1 MPQPSPPDLLSNDW
15 RGGGLSSSKQ
25 SFLLRIAGRRM
36 RAVQGKQL
44 FHALYSHYMK
54 RSEILF
60 GILRVP
66 VDLLAAL
73 GALLLSYHLRA
84 ANIDLIP
91 NVQLLS
97 QQSSLPPFD
106 YYVLHFALPAAVGYV
121 LLSAALRLYS
131 LKTTLGPWRELQRV
145 LFTSILW
152 VAFVMAWF
160 FLVQK
165 QLFFSRAL
173 LLQATILLTF
183 FALLLRAFIF
193 LLQRQLLRRGI
204 GQRTVLSCGASLLPD
219 AALSELKSDVRYRY
233 LGHESMNAGV
243 AVRVLNGP
251 IDLVLHTDPNPTS
264 AAAVELID
272 YCRSHQIGYA
282 FVPPV
287 FTDVPHQLSIG
298 HLGLVPVLRFE
309 PTPLD
314 GWGRVLK
321 RLLDFLLGVLLFF
334 LLSPLL
340 LVISILI
347 LLTSG
352 WPILYVST
360 RVSQFGKTTIPL
372 LKFRTMCRNADQ
384 QKKDLV
390 HLSHRNDGPLFKIKH
405 DPRVTPLGRILRRF
419 SIDELPQLLN
429 VIVGHLSLIGPRPH
443 LPEEVAKYAQAQR
456 RVFTV
461 RPGVTGLAQISGRS
475 NLAFDEEVKLD
486 MRYIEDWSLGLD
498 FWILWRTFFVV
509 LFGRGAD

>member
-1 MPQPSPPDLLSNDW
+1 
-15 RGGGLSSSKQ
+15 
-25 SFLLRIAGRRM
+25 
-36 RAVQGKQL
+36 
-44 FHALYSHYMK
+44 MK

-60 GILRVP
+60 GLLRIP
-66 VDLLAAL
+66 LDASAAF

-84 ANIDLIP
+84 ANIDLLP
-91 NVQLLS
+91 RLQLLTL
-97 QQSSLPPFD
+97 QSNLPTLE
-106 YYVLHFALPAAVGYV
+106 YYVLYFALPATLAYV
-121 LLSAALRLYS
+121 LVAAFLRLYS
-131 LKTTLGPWRELQRV
+131 LKTTLGPWREMDLV
-145 LFTSILW
+145 LTASLLW
-152 VAFVMAWF
+152 VTLIMAWF

-173 LLQATILLTF
+173 LIQATVLLTL
-183 FALLLRAFIF
+183 FALLLRTLMF

-204 GQRTVLSCGASLLPD
+204 GTRTVLSCGSATLPSSML
-219 AALSELKSDVRYRY
+219 AELKHDVRYRY
-233 LGHESMNAGV
+233 LGHESMNTGV
-243 AVRVLNGP
+243 TSHLLNES

-264 AAAVELID
+264 VSAIELID

-321 RLLDFLLGVLLFF
+321 RLLDILLGVFFLL

-340 LVISILI
+340 LSVSLII

-352 WPILYVST
+352 WPILYIST
-360 RVSQFGKTTIPL
+360 RVSQSGRTTIPI
-372 LKFRTMCRNADQ
+372 LKFRTMCRNADDR
-384 QKKDLV
+384 KKDFA
-390 HLSHRNDGPLFKIKH
+390 HLSHRSDGPLFKIKD

-429 VIVGHLSLIGPRPH
+429 VIVGHLSLVGPRPH
-443 LPEEVAKYAQAQR
+443 LPDEVAKYTQQQR

-498 FWILWRTFFVV
+498 LWILWRTVFVV

>member
-1 MPQPSPPDLLSNDW
+1 
-15 RGGGLSSSKQ
+15 
-25 SFLLRIAGRRM
+25 
-36 RAVQGKQL
+36 
-44 FHALYSHYMK
+44 MK

-60 GILRVP
+60 GILRIP
-66 VDLLAAL
+66 LDASAAF

-84 ANIDLIP
+84 ANIDLLP
-91 NVQLLS
+91 RLQLLTA
-97 QQSSLPPFD
+97 QSNLPALD
-106 YYVLHFALPAAVGYV
+106 YYVLHFALPATLAYILV
-121 LLSAALRLYS
+121 AAFLRLYS
-131 LKTTLGPWRELQRV
+131 LKTTLGPWREMDLV
-145 LFTSILW
+145 LTASLLW
-152 VAFVMAWF
+152 VTLIMAWF

-173 LLQATILLTF
+173 LIQATLLLTF
-183 FALLLRAFIF
+183 FALLLRAFMF
-193 LLQRQLLRRGI
+193 LLQRQLLKRGI
-204 GQRTVLSCGASLLPD
+204 GTRTVLSCGSTMLPKTM
-219 AALSELKSDVRYRY
+219 LEELNHDVRYRY

-243 AVRVLNGP
+243 AAHLLNEP

-264 AAAVELID
+264 VSAIELID

-298 HLGLVPVLRFE
+298 HFGLVPVLRFE

-321 RLLDFLLGVLLFF
+321 RILDLIIGVILLFI
-334 LLSPLL
+334 LSPFLI
-340 LVISILI
+340 LVSLLI

-352 WPILYVST
+352 WPVLYVST
-360 RVSQFGKTTIPL
+360 RVSQSGRGTIPL
-372 LKFRTMCRNADQ
+372 LKFRTMCHDADE
-384 QKKDLV
+384 KKKSLA
-390 HLSHRNDGPLFKIKH
+390 HLSHRTDGPLFKIKH
-405 DPRVTPLGRILRRF
+405 DPRITRFGSVLRRF

-429 VIVGHLSLIGPRPH
+429 VIVGHLSLVGPRPH
-443 LPEEVAKYAQAQR
+443 LPDEVAKYTSLHR

-475 NLAFDEEVKLD
+475 NLPFDEEVKLD

-498 FWILWRTFFVV
+498 LWILWRTFFVV
-509 LFGRGAD
+509 IFGRGAD